1 MITAK
6 QWIKT
11 FLTLSLFTFC
21 SIGLI
26 NYTIDPMWT
35 FNHMNQFNRIQEGF
49 NERQQKSNYVYF
61 HKLNQFDGILLG
73 SSRTTFINQ
82 YDFAPIKIYN
92 YSFNSV
98 YPFEYKKYI
107 DFAKQNSSKKFKYII
122 IGIDFY
128 GSNTPNMETI
138 KFYPPEHYFNN
149 TLSFLYKY
157 KMLILKDTLEKS
169 LINIKNSVKNY
180 KQHGFSRNNI
190 KYNPK
195 VSETE
200 RLKRYLANITRHTD
214 EMSSKNYTYNE
225 NYINI
230 LKQIKKDNP
239 HTKFIIFTS
248 PITANLL
255 VSIIKN
261 GNRLQEYERWLKE
274 TISVFGEVHH
284 FMNINTVTKNLQN
297 YADDD
302 HYYPYIGTL
311 ITHKIINKKDNN
323 IPKDFGIL
331 LDNENI
337 NKFLIKFHQEVKKYK
352 L

>member
-1 MITAK
+1 MLSAK
-6 QWIKT
+6 QWIKI
-11 FLTLSLFTFC
+11 FFILLLFAFSSL
-21 SIGLI
+21 GLI
-26 NYTIDPMWT
+26 NYTIDPLWT
-35 FNHMNQFNRIQEGF
+35 FNHVNQFNQIQEGF

-61 HKLNQFDGILLG
+61 NKLNQFDGILLG
-73 SSRTTFINQ
+73 SSRSTFINQ

-92 YSFNSV
+92 YACNSM

-107 DFAKQNSSKKFKYII
+107 DFAKKNSLSDFKYII

-128 GSNTPNMETI
+128 GSNIPNMKKI
-138 KFYPPEHYFNN
+138 QFYLPEHYINN
-149 TLSFLYKY
+149 TLSFLYRY

-169 LINIKNSVKNY
+169 LINIKKSLTNY
-180 KQHGFSRNNI
+180 RQHGFSRDNI

-195 VSETE
+195 VSEAE
-200 RLKRYLANITRHTD
+200 RVKRYLTNIKRHTD
-214 EMSSKNYTYNE
+214 EMSNKNYIYNK

-230 LKQIKKDNP
+230 LKHIKEDNP

-248 PITANLL
+248 PITADLL
-255 VSIIKN
+255 VSIITK
-261 GNRLQEYERWLKE
+261 GNRFKEYEKWLKE

-284 FMNINTVTKNLQN
+284 FMNINIVTKNLQN

-311 ITHKIINKKDNN
+311 IAHKLIEKKDNN

-331 LDNENI
+331 LNKQNI
-337 NKFLIKFHQEVKKYK
+337 NNFLIEFHQKIKKYE